1 MMGVLVTNWRMRAA
15 SFTRESFLLFFSAL
29 IDNTLVVV
37 LEWLQVDKLLKRAT
51 PWLERSSARIFGELS
66 SPCAEMWHVQ
76 EYNIA

>member
-51 PWLERSSARIFGELS
+51 PWLERGSARIFGELS
-66 SPCAEMWHVQ
+66 SPCAEVCRKK
-76 EYNIA
+76 YCNF